1 MLYVIICNEKKC
13 INIDPVKEFILPRR
27 QSCRRLCN
35 TKPLVLLVSGDRE
48 MALMTITSASAG
60 LSNWVSSGIICLDIT
75 TATVLISIILVT
87 GGGVELQL
95 RWHQSR
101 HNWDNSTTASTLGPT
116 QHNPPPQVAAVTRV
130 GDGLWLWLTGKYYYI
145 QTDHSDL
152 WSEFDFVPAPCKT
165 KREVQK

>member
-60 LSNWVSSGIICLDIT
+60 LSPEYLVASS
-75 TATVLISIILVT
+75 ALISRL
-87 GGGVELQL
+87 LQFSYQL
-95 RWHQSR
+95 SW
-101 HNWDNSTTASTLGPT
+101 
-116 QHNPPPQVAAVTRV
+116 
-130 GDGLWLWLTGKYYYI
+130 
-145 QTDHSDL
+145 
-152 WSEFDFVPAPCKT
+152 
-165 KREVQK
+165 